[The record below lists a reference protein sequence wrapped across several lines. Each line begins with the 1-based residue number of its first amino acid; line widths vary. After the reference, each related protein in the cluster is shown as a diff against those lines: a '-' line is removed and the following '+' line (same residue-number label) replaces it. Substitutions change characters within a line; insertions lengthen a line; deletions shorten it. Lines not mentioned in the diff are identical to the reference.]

1 MSGKYRVGRGSA
13 VVGVALWASIS
24 GCASNI
30 EGAQVPPVDWVAE
43 APSSQCAALAGHYSA
58 AGMPAATNANTSGYG
73 AVWAK
78 EGSLL
83 SIIELGANRTPRK
96 RPRPDPFVH
105 PRDVLPSIGIA
116 IDPSGRPEF
125 EARNASGA
133 HETLTPQ
140 VWRCEG
146 GALTTR
152 VDLSTPDFESHVRL
166 WKHGNALV
174 AEQTVRLK
182 AHEPVAR
189 FYFRFPSTTD

>member
-1 MSGKYRVGRGSA
+1 MSGKNRDGRARA
-13 VVGVALWASIS
+13 VVGVALLALMT

-30 EGAQVPPVDWVAE
+30 EGAELPPADWVSE
-43 APSSQCAALAGHYSA
+43 SPSSQCAALAGRYSA
-58 AGMPAATNANTSGYG
+58 AGMPAPTNANTSSYG

-96 RPRPDPFVH
+96 RPRPDPFVN
-105 PRDVLPSIGIA
+105 PRDVLPSIDIG

-133 HETLTPQ
+133 REGLSPQ
-140 VWRCEG
+140 MWSCEG
-146 GALTTR
+146 GALTTL
-152 VDLSTPDFESHVRL
+152 VALSTPDFESHVRL
-166 WKHGNALV
+166 WKHGNALI
-174 AEQTVRLK
+174 AEQTIRVK

-189 FYFRFPSTTD
+189 FYFRFPSAAR